1 MSTRDDQLTA
11 FYRRYRIDDQLGF
24 YAGRGDLFDR
34 AAGQALVLAAVF
46 LGFTSAV
53 SALAGAD
60 VAPIGLWGILATA
73 LPAVSTALAAYST
86 LYAFDQQS
94 KIYAD
99 ASRALRATT
108 RPVPVPEGS
117 PPPGPAD
124 VVQRVEAV
132 LRQEQ
137 AQWGQLT
144 AAIEIPDSTK
154 S

>member
-1 MSTRDDQLTA
+1 MSARDDQLA
-11 FYRRYRIDDQLGF
+11 EFYRTYRIDDQLEF
-24 YAGRGDLFDR
+24 YARRGNLFDR
-34 AAGQALVLAAVF
+34 AAGQALVLSAIL

-53 SALAGAD
+53 SALAGAH
-60 VAPIGLWGILATA
+60 VAPLGLWGILATS

-108 RPVPVPEGS
+108 RPAPVPAGS
-117 PPPGPAD
+117 TPLGPAD

-144 AAIEIPDSTK
+144 AAIEIPDRTK